1 VEGGSDE
8 DAIARIHA
16 AIADAI
22 AALATA
28 DARREALAELIPA
41 RRTFLIRR
49 EPVLRR
55 VGAVWRLG
63 VFLLEPDGAL
73 RATGTLIRAT
83 PPGRPQNLSRSVEDR
98 RSLRAAARRGGFRD
112 GETVNFDAPRIPL
125 DAALL
130 HAADGPLFLRDGEA
144 LVRWSPAAGDAG
156 ARPFAGYLSE
166 RVDLLA
172 HPPEGA

>member
-98 RSLRAAARRGGFRD
+98 RSLRRPRGAGVSATARR
-112 GETVNFDAPRIPL
+112 
-125 DAALL
+125 
-130 HAADGPLFLRDGEA
+130 
-144 LVRWSPAAGDAG
+144 
-156 ARPFAGYLSE
+156 
-166 RVDLLA
+166 
-172 HPPEGA
+172 